1 MTGLWDSREDF
12 MPLMCGHAS
21 GYTTQTTHVN
31 CLWSSL
37 ELLSTTRSV
46 FHQCVLYYVSKKFCF
61 HELHKNVSHSLCRG
75 GIGMLHETQIKFSR
89 VLYSEFLPWLEKTAN

>member
-12 MPLMCGHAS
+12 MPLMYGHAS
-21 GYTTQTTHVN
+21 GYTTQTTRVS

-46 FHQCVLYYVSKKFCF
+46 FCQCVLYYVSNKFCF
-61 HELHKNVSHSLCRG
+61 HELHKMYHIAFV
-75 GIGMLHETQIKFSR
+75 EE
-89 VLYSEFLPWLEKTAN
+89 VLVCYMKLK